1 MPSEDIFELYSP
13 LKQTNEKKP
22 LPPND
27 ISDKLIDSETIE
39 RHKTIILTVVS
50 RAAEAASVIL
60 DQTGIIQVV
69 TIGPNYLRVLY
80 DVNQTS
86 FSIFVEV
93 LKKMGYLVSFEPEK
107 QTEVTIQV
115 EGMKCNS
122 CVKKIEGCVREKNGV
137 FSIQVN
143 LEQKCANVVYDS
155 NAISV
160 FELQSIIA
168 ELGFTVPIHQTTTV
182 IKVDGM
188 SCKNCVRNIE
198 SKIGAL
204 NGVVSVSVSLEQKEA
219 TIVHRPG
226 DINDSQLASAISNL
240 STKFKVSLNDR
251 KIEAPSNVFS
261 MFVPEDE
268 YSKTYLNIK
277 GMTCASC
284 VIAIEK
290 HCLKIKGVKSV
301 LVALMAAKAEV
312 QYDSA
317 LVQPEDVANSV
328 TDLGFPCNVLADT
341 NSRITQ
347 TEFRIGGMTCS
358 SCVNKIESNL
368 MKLKGV
374 QTAIVALTTQKGVI
388 TYDCDLISPRDV
400 ADHIVSLGFTA
411 DLVNNKD
418 RGDRS
423 YLNHS
428 EEIKKWRNSFFV
440 SLLFGGPCMIAMT
453 YFMMGMTF
461 NFIDHS
467 SMCCVI
473 PGLSL
478 ENLIMFLLST
488 PVQFIGGWH
497 FHVQAWKAIRHYTTN
512 MDVLVSVATTISY
525 VYSVIVVL
533 IAITE
538 TPAKHTSPMTFFDTP
553 PMLFVFISLGRWM
566 EHIAKG
572 KTSEALSKLLSLKA
586 TDALLVTITDD
597 YQILTE
603 KEINVDLVKR
613 GDILKVLPSTKV
625 PVDGKVIH
633 GRSACDE
640 SLITGESMP
649 VNKKPSSLIIGGS
662 LNQTAPLLMVA
673 TYTGEA
679 TMLAQ
684 IVRLVEQAQTSK
696 APIQQFADRI
706 AGYFVPAVVA
716 ISTITLVSWL
726 FIGRYYTKYLPI
738 SDDEKYGP
746 DGWEN
751 AIQYSFRCALSVLAI
766 ACPCALGLATPTAVM
781 VGTGIGALNGILI
794 KGADALENAHKVK
807 YVVFDKTGTITYGKP
822 TVSRICL
829 FVDDMICSLSLLL
842 SIVANAEVSSEHPLA
857 SALVKFIKEMFK
869 CEISGKCERFQSV
882 AGCGI
887 KCVVSHIDDLFKNGT
902 KSDFI
907 MNYQNHIRSGTN
919 ESSFEFNNIIVEL
932 VLGKPPT
939 QVQSIQLH
947 KLLDIN
953 EEKKPNETKYEV
965 LIGNR
970 EWMFRNGVNLSKEVN
985 FKMISE
991 ETLGHTAIMCA
1002 INGLLVATISVSDM
1016 VKPEAHLAVYT
1027 LMKRGYQVMLL
1038 TGDNRKTASAVAKQ
1052 VGIQK
1057 VFAEVLPSHKVAKI
1071 RALQE
1076 KGVRVAMVGDGVNDS
1091 PALAQANVGIAI
1103 SSGTDVAVE
1112 AADVVLMRNDLL
1124 DVVSCFDLSNKT
1136 VRRIRLNFLFASMY
1150 NLIGIPIA
1158 AGVFSPLGVTLQPWM
1173 AAAAMALSSVSVVG
1187 SSLLLKIYKKP
1198 TSATLTTPEYLSRSQ
1213 TELDTISLH
1222 RGLDDIEP
1230 SIMIRASTSSTI
1242 SKLLMGKTTV
1252 SEAENQLLN
1261 SYEDTEDH
1269 DIGNY
1274 VERTKSINA

>member
-1 MPSEDIFELYSP
+1 MAYSM
-13 LKQTNEKKP
+13 LI
-22 LPPND
+22 ND
-27 ISDKLIDSETIE
+27 EVCLASANVSNGLIDTDTIE
-39 RHKTIILTVVS
+39 KYKTVILTVVS
-50 RAAEAASVIL
+50 RAVEAASTIL
-60 DQTGIIQVV
+60 DQTGVIQVD
-69 TIGPNYLRVLY
+69 TIGQNYLRVLY
-80 DVNQTS
+80 DTNQTN
-86 FSIFVEV
+86 FSVLIEI
-93 LKKMGYLVSFEPEK
+93 LKKMGYLVSFEPEN
-107 QTEVTIQV
+107 QTKVTIEI

-122 CVKKIEGCVREKNGV
+122 CVRKIEETVKEINGV
-137 FSIQVN
+137 ISIQVN
-143 LEQKCANVVYDS
+143 LEQKCAHILYDS

-160 FELQSIIA
+160 YELQSIIA

-182 IKVDGM
+182 IKIDGM
-188 SCKNCVRNIE
+188 SCMNCVRNIE
-198 SKIGAL
+198 SKIGVL
-204 NGVVSVSVSLEQKEA
+204 NGVVSISVSLEQKQA

-226 DINDSQLASAISNL
+226 DISASDLASAISSLNK
-240 STKFKVSLNDR
+240 KFKTSLNDQ
-251 KIEAPSNVFS
+251 KVNTSSNVFS
-261 MFVPEDE
+261 MVIPENE
-268 YSKTYLNIK
+268 LSKTYLNIK

-290 HCLKIKGVKSV
+290 HCLKIKGVKSI

-312 QYDSA
+312 QYDST
-317 LVQPEDVANSV
+317 LIQPQDIANSV
-328 TDLGFPCNVLADT
+328 TDLGFPCNVLTDT
-341 NSRITQ
+341 NSRITEV
-347 TEFRIGGMTCS
+347 EFRIGGMTCS

-374 QTAIVALTTQKGVI
+374 QTAVVALTTQKGVI
-388 TYDCDLISPRDV
+388 TYDCDLISPRDIS
-400 ADHIVSLGFTA
+400 DNILSLGFTA
-411 DLVNNKD
+411 DLINNKD
-418 RGDRS
+418 RGNRS

-428 EEIKKWRNSFFV
+428 EEIKKWRNSFFI

-497 FHVQAWKAIRHYTTN
+497 FHVQAWKAIRHFTTN

-597 YQILTE
+597 FQILTE

-613 GDILKVLPSTKV
+613 GDILKVLPNTKV

-673 TYTGEA
+673 THTGEA

-716 ISTITLVSWL
+716 ISTITLLSWL
-726 FIGRYYTKYLPI
+726 FIGSYYTEYLPI
-738 SDDEKYGP
+738 SDNEKYGP

-822 TVSRICL
+822 TVTKICL
-829 FVDDMICSLSLLL
+829 FVDDMICSLGLLL

-857 SALVKFIKEMFK
+857 SALVKFVKEMFN

-887 KCVVSHIDDLFKNGT
+887 KCLISHIDDLLKNGAQ
-902 KSDFI
+902 SDFI
-907 MNYQNHIRSGTN
+907 MNYQNHIKSGSNT
-919 ESSFEFNNIIVEL
+919 SMFDFKNIIVET
-932 VLGKPPT
+932 VMNKST
-939 QVQSIQLH
+939 QVQSMQLH

-953 EEKKPNETKYEV
+953 EEKKANETKYEV

-985 FKMISE
+985 LKMISE
-991 ETLGHTAIMCA
+991 ETLGHTAILCA
-1002 INGLLVATISVSDM
+1002 VNGILVAMISVSDM
-1016 VKPEAHLAVYT
+1016 IKPEAHLAIYT
-1027 LMKRGYQVMLL
+1027 LMKRGFQVMLL

-1052 VGIQK
+1052 VGIHK

-1071 RALQE
+1071 RALQD

-1124 DVVSCFDLSNKT
+1124 DVVSCFDLSSKT

-1158 AGVFSPLGVTLQPWM
+1158 AGVFSPFGITLQPWM

-1187 SSLLLKIYKKP
+1187 SSLLLKLYIKP
-1198 TSATLTTPEYLSRSQ
+1198 TSATLTTSEYLSRSQ
-1213 TELDTISLH
+1213 TELDSISLH
-1222 RGLDDIEP
+1222 RGLDDIDP
-1230 SIMIRASTSSTI
+1230 SVMIRASTSSTI

-1252 SEAENQLLN
+1252 SEAENQLLS
-1261 SYEDTEDH
+1261 SYEDVEDH
-1269 DIGNY
+1269 DMGNY
-1274 VERTKSINA
+1274 VDITKSINA